1 MNELC
6 DWSMICRRR
15 LDRCSVRGVETNP
28 NRYGIVGF
36 SLIERSD
43 RAMPAANPRKL
54 SPLDPTA
61 AAPFYRQIY
70 DRFRDA
76 IASGMLKPGDRIPS
90 ARALTKELGLARG
103 TIETAYSL
111 LAAEGYIEARGQA
124 GTIVSPDLT
133 PRISIANPPPR
144 ADPRMDAVS
153 FRPDSILPFQMGLP
167 ALDAFPRKIWA
178 RLGARSAR
186 AMQPSDM
193 IHPPVSGLPSLRAE
207 IARYLQVSRG
217 INCSPS
223 QVFVTSGYR
232 QTVELIGHA
241 LLKAGDRV
249 WLEDPGYPPTREIF
263 EYMHIEGISVPVD
276 AEGMVVSDAIKLASR
291 ARAAV
296 VTPAHQSPLCMSLS
310 LPRRLA
316 LLDWAAR
323 NKAWIIEDDYD
334 GEYRYVSRPL
344 PALKSLDRD
353 RRVLYAGTFSKV
365 LFPGMR
371 LAYLVVPEA
380 QVERFEEVTESL
392 STGSPGLTQTIVTSF
407 IAEGHFARHI
417 QRMRKLYAER
427 RAATAAGL
435 ESVLGKNVRIDLQPG
450 GMHLILR
457 LRGNRSDRRLAASMR
472 KQGLYAEALTDWT
485 RRNDGASALLLNFT
499 NIASRRVAENF
510 GRRILGL
517 M

>member
-1 MNELC
+1 
-6 DWSMICRRR
+6 
-15 LDRCSVRGVETNP
+15 
-28 NRYGIVGF
+28 
-36 SLIERSD
+36 
-43 RAMPAANPRKL
+43 MPAVKSEKIP
-54 SPLDPTA
+54 PLDPTA

-124 GTIVSPDLT
+124 GTIVSADLNPRT
-133 PRISIANPPPR
+133 LIAGPALLPAPRI
-144 ADPRMDAVS
+144 DAVS
-153 FRPDSILPFQMGLP
+153 FRPDSIMPFQMGLP

-178 RLGARSAR
+178 RLGARSVR
-186 AMQPSDM
+186 AMQPFDM
-193 IHPPVSGLPSLRAE
+193 IHPSVYGLPLLRTE

-217 INCSPS
+217 IVCSPA

-263 EYMHIEGISVPVD
+263 NHMQIEGVSVPVD
-276 AEGMVVSDAIKLASR
+276 GDGLVVSNAVKLAPR
-291 ARAAV
+291 ARAV
-296 VTPAHQSPLCMSLS
+296 IVTPAHQSPLCMSLS

-323 NKAWIIEDDYD
+323 SSAWIIEDDYD

-353 RRVLYAGTFSKV
+353 GRVLYAGTFSKV

-371 LAYLVVPEA
+371 LAYLVVPEVH
-380 QVERFEEVTESL
+380 VERFEQVVESL
-392 STGSPGLTQTIVTSF
+392 SAGCPALTQTIVAAF
-407 IAEGHFARHI
+407 MAEGHFARHI

-427 RAATAAGL
+427 REATAAGL
-435 ESVLGKNVRIDLQPG
+435 EGVLEKHVRIDQQPG

-457 LRGNRSDRRLAASMR
+457 LKGNRSDRRLAASMR
-472 KQGLYAEALTDWT
+472 EHSLYAEALTDWT
-485 RRNDGASALLLNFT
+485 ERNDGNAAAILLNFT
-499 NIASRRVAENF
+499 NVDSRRTAENL
-510 GRRILGL
+510 GRRIFKL
-517 M
+517 MTAA